1 MIHYKGNNLSKGSK
15 AAELFEKK
23 EFDKLDKHLKE
34 VNGNHLKMQGGPMP
48 AHLENYKIGEH
59 PEDWK

>member
-1 MIHYKGNNLSKGSK
+1 MITYKGNSLSKNSA
-15 AAELFEKK
+15 AAELYEKK

-34 VNGNHLKMQGGPMP
+34 VNSNYLKMQGGPMP

>member
-1 MIHYKGNNLSKGSK
+1 MIRYKGTILGKGST
-15 AAELFEKK
+15 AAELYEKK

-34 VNGNHLKMQGGPMP
+34 VNATYLKMQGGPMP
-48 AHLENYKIGEH
+48 AGLENYKVGEH